1 MRQVR
6 TRKRFDIVDYLPAI
20 MGIIGVAMITVLLV
34 LIFHTDIKTV
44 KKSSLKAMPFS
55 VDSTFV
61 PFAGGAVFINNAESR
76 LYYVDDRGEIMWG
89 FAGTT
94 EDMKIY
100 ASVSRAAVTTGKKLQ
115 VVNKEGALV
124 FSKEFDKAI
133 SGIALGEKLT
143 AVALSH
149 SDDTIILNSAGEEID
164 RIASNSDCT
173 NIRFGVYGTD
183 SVWVI
188 TAETSGYS
196 PVFQLSTYKY
206 ENEKTQT
213 VTFDTDNQM
222 MYDAVFCENLCYIFG
237 TEKIMVRDC
246 DYTGAVNNDYNAN
259 GYDVV
264 ASGIIS
270 GKMHIL
276 LMNNGNLKAI
286 GEKAVKD
293 VSCEEKIKCA
303 AVSQKGYFGFSEYFM
318 YKFNP
323 KNGNYTKYRFPVKV
337 DGLIQGNGYVFI
349 NSGSTVYRFDI
360 SA

>member
-20 MGIIGVAMITVLLV
+20 MSIIGIIVITVLLV

-44 KKSSLKAMPFS
+44 RKSSLKKMPFS
-55 VDSTFV
+55 EESTYV
-61 PFAGGAVFINNAESR
+61 PFAGGAVFIDNAESR

-89 FAGTT
+89 FSGTT

-100 ASVSRAAVTTGKKLQ
+100 ASQSRAAVTTGKKLQ
-115 VVNKEGALV
+115 VVSKDGVLV

-133 SGIALGEKLT
+133 SGIALGEKLA

-149 SDDTIILNSAGEEID
+149 SDDTIVLNASGEEID
-164 RIASNSDCT
+164 RITSNSNCT

-188 TAETSGYS
+188 TAQTSGYS

-213 VTFDTDNQM
+213 VTFNTDNQM
-222 MYDAVFCENLCYIFG
+222 MYDAVFCDNLCYIFG

-246 DYTGAVNNDYNAN
+246 DYTGAVNYDYNAN

-264 ASGIIS
+264 ASGLIS

-276 LMNNGNLKAI
+276 LMNNGNFKAI
-286 GEKAVKD
+286 AEKTVKD
-293 VSCEEKIKCA
+293 VSCEEKINFA
-303 AVSQKGYFGFSEYFM
+303 AVSSKGYFGFSSYFM

-323 KNGNYTKYRFPVKV
+323 KNGNYKKYRFPVKV
-337 DGLIQGNGYVFI
+337 DGITQGDGYVFI

>member
-20 MGIIGVAMITVLLV
+20 MAVIGVAVITVLLV
-34 LIFHTDIKTV
+34 IIFHTDIKTV
-44 KKSSLKAMPFS
+44 KRSSLKNMPFS
-55 VDSTFV
+55 AQSTYV
-61 PFAGGAVFINNAESR
+61 PFAGGAVFIDNNENR
-76 LYYVDDRGEIMWG
+76 LYYVDDRSEIMWG

-94 EDMKIY
+94 EDMKLY

-115 VVNKEGALV
+115 VVNKDGTLV

-133 SGIALGEKLT
+133 SDITLGEKLT

-149 SDDTIILNSAGEEID
+149 SDDTIILNAAGEEID
-164 RIASNSDCT
+164 RITSNSNCT
-173 NIRFGVYGTD
+173 NIRFGVYTSD

-188 TAETSGYS
+188 TAQTSGYS

-222 MYDAVFCENLCYIFG
+222 MYDAVFCDNLCYIFG

-246 DYTGAVNNDYNAN
+246 NYTGAVNNDYSAN

-264 ASGIIS
+264 ASGLIS

-293 VSCEEKIKCA
+293 VPCEEKINCA
-303 AVSQKGYFGFSEYFM
+303 AVSQKGYFGFSNYFM

-323 KNGNYTKYRFPVKV
+323 KNGSYKKYRFPVKV
-337 DGLIQGNGYVFI
+337 DGLVQGDGYVFI
-349 NSGSTVYRFDI
+349 TSGSTIYRFDI